1 MFFLK
6 KTKYNNYMIKK
17 LFLPLALSLS
27 VAYSASAQDST
38 MVKFDFASTADSAK
52 VYNATLCQGAQ
63 MGQLWYRPLEERRLD
78 TLDKRYLRLS
88 QGTADI
94 L

>member
-27 VAYSASAQDST
+27 VAYSVSAQDST

-52 VYNATLCQGAQ
+52 LYNATLCQGAKLINY
-63 MGQLWYRPLEERRLD
+63 GTYRRRQK
-78 TLDKRYLRLS
+78 TWNQGEDKGS
-88 QGTADI
+88 
-94 L
+94 